1 MLAVHWQG
9 VSDAAAQSLLDAD
22 IAPHLHDILGGTE
35 LDALCER
42 LAQSLRAAG
51 YLVAQVLVTPDDRER
66 FLQSGE
72 LRLTVFE
79 GKVGAISVRN
89 SSRVSDERIK
99 AVTTK
104 ALCPDGVGDQCVLS
118 ASKMERAQLLLQD
131 LPGVNLEPVEL
142 GPQGVAVGQTAVGVI
157 AEQSQ
162 PLVGGYVGVDNY
174 GYPTTGV
181 GELTAG
187 VTLTN
192 LFHAG
197 DVLQASGMVT
207 NRHQGMG
214 SVLGSMPIGY
224 SGLRAQLGYNHML
237 YSVPQVGASGYAD
250 TVFGGVTYPLTRG
263 LDRNWTVG
271 LDGVSTTSHQ
281 EVDGVQAF
289 APRWIAAGRV
299 TLAGNAGDRPI
310 ALGQSYWSG
319 SASWM
324 FGHVAQD
331 LGGAKDVTG
340 QLGGFNKFNLNA
352 LGKLD
357 LGSSNWYVLGNLRAQ
372 YATSNLDASQKLVMG
387 GQNGVRAYRP
397 DEGSLDSGIVL
408 SVELRRVFTLPNGD
422 RISAGPI
429 FDYATGVVNQ
439 HPYAH
444 WQTMLGYSNPSL
456 SNHRALASWGIGVDY
471 VSQSGYSAGLT
482 WSNRLPGGADSV
494 NYPGS
499 ARNRFLAS
507 VSMKF

>member
-1 MLAVHWQG
+1 MVHWQG
-9 VSDAAAQSLLDAD
+9 VSDAAAQNLLDAGM
-22 IAPHLHDILGGTE
+22 APHLHDTLDGAK
-35 LDALCER
+35 LDALCEQ
-42 LAQSLRAAG
+42 LTQSLRAAG
-51 YLVAQVLVTPDDRER
+51 YLVAQVLVTSNDRER
-66 FLQSGE
+66 FRQSGE

-89 SSRVSDERIK
+89 SSRVSDERIT
-99 AVTTK
+99 AIATE
-104 ALCPDGVGDQCVLS
+104 ALCPDGVGDQCVLRS
-118 ASKMERAQLLLQD
+118 SNMERAQLLLQD
-131 LPGVNLEPVEL
+131 LPGVKLEPVEM
-142 GPQGVAVGQTAVGVI
+142 GPKGVAVGQTAVGVV

-162 PLVGGYVGVDNY
+162 PLVGGYVGLDNY
-174 GYPTTGV
+174 GYPATGV

-197 DVLQASGMVT
+197 DVVQASGLVT

-214 SVLGSMPIGY
+214 SLLGSMPIGY
-224 SGLRAQLGYNHML
+224 SGLRAQLGYNHTL
-237 YSVPQVGASGYAD
+237 YSVPEVGASGYAD
-250 TVFGGVTYPLTRG
+250 TVFGGVSYPLARG
-263 LDRNWTVG
+263 LDRNWVIG
-271 LDGVSTTSHQ
+271 LDGISTISHQ
-281 EVDGVQAF
+281 EVDGAQAF

-299 TLAGNAGDRPI
+299 TLTGNAGDRPI

-324 FGHVAQD
+324 FGHVSQD
-331 LGGAKDVTG
+331 LGGAEDVTG

-352 LGKLD
+352 LGKLN
-357 LGSSNWYVLGNLRAQ
+357 LGNSNWYVLGNLRAQ
-372 YATSNLDASQKLVMG
+372 YATSNLDASQKLGLG
-387 GQNGVRAYRP
+387 GQSGVRAYRP
-397 DEGSLDSGIVL
+397 DEGSLDSGMVL

-429 FDYATGVVNQ
+429 LDYANGVVNQ
-439 HPYAH
+439 HAYAN
-444 WQTMLGYSNPSL
+444 WQTMMGYSEPSL
-456 SNHRALASWGIGVDY
+456 SNHRELASWGIGVDY
-471 VSQSGYSAGLT
+471 VSHSGYSASLT
-482 WSNRLPGGADSV
+482 WSNRFPGSADSV